1 MYVVIFNYESNINVF
16 LPKTRDDSLEN
27 MDLKVAVHI
36 IYSVSRQKLG
46 LKANS
51 SGILSV
57 PEAASVF
64 QVDEPSRKG
73 KYPPYYILLFCHDN
87 NLFEN

>member
-1 MYVVIFNYESNINVF
+1 
-16 LPKTRDDSLEN
+16 
-27 MDLKVAVHI
+27 MDLKVAIHI

-57 PEAASVF
+57 PEVANVF
-64 QVDEPSRKG
+64 QVDEPSGKG
-73 KYPPYYILLFCHDN
+73 KYPPYLILLFCHDN
-87 NLFEN
+87 NLFGKLGERSNDFWVRLLQEFILGPCS